1 MSISLDTIK
10 ILPFPEKIDF
20 NNNETI
26 NTIIENGKQFN
37 ILANY
42 FKENRED
49 PMVNNFPFTAKIVC
63 YQVQA
68 TFNKLVEQI
77 NSDADHSLIESTYEF
92 LVKNFNN
99 LTRQYDFSKVIE
111 EWKASIDILI
121 NEYGFIHSWSLYIWT
136 CQQLFWQHGIFMI
149 AFNPNVPS
157 VWNIINLTCEVNAY
171 HVNASWGFCANNTFQ
186 KLSVFIKN
194 NDFSGLFIALG
205 ALISWYDDK
214 AHHMASPKDFAVWK
228 KVFHDLILEWKE
240 YKNQNKDIDEVLS
253 WIPVKT
259 KHFIENLE
267 RGWYFKWIEANEV
280 KRIISEI
287 KKKTNDIYGEIAS
300 LKN

>member
-1 MSISLDTIK
+1 MSIALDTVK

-20 NNNETI
+20 NNDEVI

-42 FKENRED
+42 FKENRDD
-49 PMVNNFPFTAKIVC
+49 PMVNNFPFTAKIAC

-68 TFNKLVEQI
+68 TFNKLVELI
-77 NSDADHSLIESTYEF
+77 NNNADHGLIESTYEF

-136 CQQLFWQHGIFMI
+136 CQQLIWQHGIFMI

-171 HVNASWGFCANNTFQ
+171 HVGSSWSFCANNTFQ

-205 ALISWYDDK
+205 AIISWFDDK
-214 AHHMASPKDFAVWK
+214 AHHMAKPHDFVIWK
-228 KVFHDLILEWKE
+228 IVFQNLIINGTK
-240 YKNQNKDIDEVLS
+240 YKNQNADIDTVLS
-253 WIPVKT
+253 WIPIKT
-259 KHFIENLE
+259 KHFIENL
-267 RGWYFKWIEANEV
+267 RWHWFFTWIETDEV
-280 KRIISEI
+280 NRIVSEI
-287 KKKTNDIYGEIAS
+287 KEKTEEIYWEIAA